1 MPDADKIV
9 RLSELFG
16 VTADQL
22 LRDDL
27 DAPAPGRPSAGEPAS
42 ESGPRRITELDS
54 YDFIIRWQSE
64 SRRWAGP
71 PFPPQRRFSFS
82 PSGLTACSLRT
93 CRAHSDFW
101 A

>member
-64 SRRWAGP
+64 SRRWALGA
-71 PFPPQRRFSFS
+71 
-82 PSGLTACSLRT
+82 GLGLRSRLSVGSLSRP
-93 CRAHSDFW
+93 RV
-101 A
+101 